1 MEHYLLA
8 SVFMGPCVLE
18 MWQDGCGREIVGSCV
33 LEMWQDGCGREI
45 VGSLVLKTV
54 VRPDPRP
61 L

>member
-1 MEHYLLA
+1 
-8 SVFMGPCVLE
+8 VFMGPCVLE
-18 MWQDGCGREIVGSCV
+18 MC
-33 LEMWQDGCGREI
+33 QDGCGREI